1 MFAPTFILSGVD
13 ISEVPGCHLLQHMS
27 SQGESQNLL
36 QGLVSHELTAYLSV
50 FDLWCLMNSQPTF
63 LFLT

>member
-50 FDLWCLMNSQPTF
+50 FDLSQ
-63 LFLT
+63 